1 MMRNTVIYIFIMA
14 FVWWCLTSGDVSSWL
29 VGIPVIV
36 MAAILQYRLMPGD
49 KYRYSIRGVLRYLPY
64 FARHAL
70 NGGLDV
76 AYRAFAPR
84 LPVDPGFVNY
94 KLRLPPGP
102 WRVFF
107 VNSISLLPGTLSC
120 QLGKDRVEVHVL
132 SQRSST
138 IDELKTLEEKVA
150 EVFGLEGELTA

>member
-1 MMRNTVIYIFIMA
+1 MS

-36 MAAILQYRLMPGD
+36 LAAMLQHTLMPRYE
-49 KYRYSIRGVLRYLPY
+49 YRYSFRGVLKYLPY
-64 FARHAL
+64 FAKHAL
-70 NGGLDV
+70 IGGLDV
-76 AYRAFAPR
+76 AYRAFAPH

-94 KLRLPPGP
+94 TLRLPKGP

-120 QLGKDRVEVHVL
+120 QLGEDRVEVHVL
-132 SQRSST
+132 SLASST

-150 EVFGLEGELTA
+150 AVFGLEGELQV

>member
-1 MMRNTVIYIFIMA
+1 MIL
-14 FVWWCLTSGDVSSWL
+14 VWWCLTSGDTSSWL

-36 MAAILQYRLMPGD
+36 LAALLQSRLMPQQ
-49 KYRYSIRGVLRYLPY
+49 KYRYSVRGILRYLPY

-70 NGGLDV
+70 TGGLDV

-94 KLRLPPGP
+94 TLRLPQGP

-120 QLGKDRVEVHVL
+120 QLGEDRVEVHVL
-132 SQRSST
+132 SQSAST
-138 IDELKTLEEKVA
+138 LDELKTLEEKVA